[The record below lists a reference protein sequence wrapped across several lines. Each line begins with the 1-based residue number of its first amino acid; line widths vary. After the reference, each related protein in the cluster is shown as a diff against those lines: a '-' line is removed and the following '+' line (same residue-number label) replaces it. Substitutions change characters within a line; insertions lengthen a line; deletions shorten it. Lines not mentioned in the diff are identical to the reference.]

1 MLLYLYYPPKYI
13 IPLLNSDF
21 HFDSI
26 YKMLKEACTRGP
38 ACGDKDEE
46 ASGTTSSLGCRNFYG
61 IDYMPTD
68 IPSFIPVSNWIWF
81 RKPLLDS
88 CHSCGRDGR
97 RESGAGQHAV
107 AHSSGATWI

>member
-1 MLLYLYYPPKYI
+1 
-13 IPLLNSDF
+13 
-21 HFDSI
+21 
-26 YKMLKEACTRGP
+26 MLKEVCTHGP
-38 ACGDKDEE
+38 GQGDKDEE
-46 ASGTTSSLGCRNFYG
+46 ALGTISSLGCRNIYG
-61 IDYMPTD
+61 MEYVPTD
-68 IPSFIPVSNWIWF
+68 IRSFIPVSNWIWF